1 MNARSR
7 HAAGR
12 ILSIAA
18 LAAGTLVGCVGYST
32 WPPVSGTTF
41 ANPNSAANEEIMI
54 ASLAWIIERDH
65 PDGLASPVAINLPSG
80 VTALR
85 YARMAQKIGP
95 NVEPLSRANAAVPIY
110 HIVEFKVRGSDAEV
124 IVLRPATEITEGSPA
139 EPVYQ
144 GYRLKLSGGFDPWH
158 VTWFKPYSVGTI
170 SAPPLSY
177 IDAAAGAEVETAA
190 VEDPSGG

>member
-12 ILSIAA
+12 ILSITA
-18 LAAGTLVGCVGYST
+18 LTAGALVGCVGYST
-32 WPPVSGTTF
+32 WPPVAGT
-41 ANPNSAANEEIMI
+41 AASDPNSASNEEIMI

-65 PDGLASPVAINLPSG
+65 QGGLASPVAVNLPGG

-85 YARMAQKIGP
+85 YARMARKIGS
-95 NVEPLSRANAAVPIY
+95 NVEPLSRANASLPIY
-110 HIVEFKVRGSDAEV
+110 HIAEFKVRGSDAEV
-124 IVLRPATEITEGSPA
+124 IVLRPATEITGGSPV

-177 IDAAAGAEVETAA
+177 IDAPGEVETAA
-190 VEDPSGG
+190 VEDSSGG